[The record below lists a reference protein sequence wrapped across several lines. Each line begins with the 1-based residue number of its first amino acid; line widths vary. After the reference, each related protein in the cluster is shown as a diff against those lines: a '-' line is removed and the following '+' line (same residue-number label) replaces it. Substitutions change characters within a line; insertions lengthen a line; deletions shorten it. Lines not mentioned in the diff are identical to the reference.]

1 MLNRSL
7 MAVGFGDA
15 GAEIIADNMRSG
27 GDLNPLVPGQKVTAI
42 FGFCDV
48 RQFTDTTEIL
58 QVLAQLRAL
67 TSDLGQQRLRTM
79 TPALKSPSQCARES
93 SARYLEPPATHSEA
107 CRPESLRLCP

>member
-1 MLNRSL
+1 MLLCCVSSL

-27 GDLNPLVPGQKVTAI
+27 GDLNPLVPGQKVMAI

-58 QVLAQLRAL
+58 QV
-67 TSDLGQQRLRTM
+67 
-79 TPALKSPSQCARES
+79 
-93 SARYLEPPATHSEA
+93 
-107 CRPESLRLCP
+107 CRGLIL

>member
-1 MLNRSL
+1 

-27 GDLNPLVPGQKVTAI
+27 GDLNPMVPGQKVTAI

-58 QVLAQLRAL
+58 QVL
-67 TSDLGQQRLRTM
+67 T
-79 TPALKSPSQCARES
+79 
-93 SARYLEPPATHSEA
+93 
-107 CRPESLRLCP
+107 

>member
-1 MLNRSL
+1 MCKQDQLSPTSKTPALKHSL

-27 GDLNPLVPGQKVTAI
+27 GDLNPMVPGQKVTAI

-58 QVLAQLRAL
+58 QVRLLPRLSSTWPAEAGRLSVSAQLPSERA
-67 TSDLGQQRLRTM
+67 S
-79 TPALKSPSQCARES
+79 ES
-93 SARYLEPPATHSEA
+93 SAQQFG
-107 CRPESLRLCP
+107 

>member
-1 MLNRSL
+1 MLRCKCSL

-27 GDLNPLVPGQKVTAI
+27 GDLNPMVPGRKVMAI

-58 QVLAQLRAL
+58 QVLI
-67 TSDLGQQRLRTM
+67 
-79 TPALKSPSQCARES
+79 
-93 SARYLEPPATHSEA
+93 
-107 CRPESLRLCP
+107 

>member
-1 MLNRSL
+1 

-27 GDLNPLVPGQKVTAI
+27 GDLNPMVPGQKVTAI

-58 QVLAQLRAL
+58 QVRPL
-67 TSDLGQQRLRTM
+67 TVSWFG
-79 TPALKSPSQCARES
+79 CAF
-93 SARYLEPPATHSEA
+93 PN
-107 CRPESLRLCP
+107 

>member
-1 MLNRSL
+1 

-27 GDLNPLVPGQKVTAI
+27 GDLNPMVPGQKVTAI

-58 QVLAQLRAL
+58 QVQPPTPTGQTGRAL
-67 TSDLGQQRLRTM
+67 
-79 TPALKSPSQCARES
+79 PFPS
-93 SARYLEPPATHSEA
+93 
-107 CRPESLRLCP
+107 

>member
-1 MLNRSL
+1 MEICRRGLPPMHDQPGSHASCARCSL

-27 GDLNPLVPGQKVTAI
+27 GDLNPMVPGQKVTAI

-58 QVLAQLRAL
+58 QVL
-67 TSDLGQQRLRTM
+67 
-79 TPALKSPSQCARES
+79 P
-93 SARYLEPPATHSEA
+93 
-107 CRPESLRLCP
+107 RPCLL

>member
-1 MLNRSL
+1 

-27 GDLNPLVPGQKVTAI
+27 GDLNPLVPGQKVMAI

-58 QVLAQLRAL
+58 QV
-67 TSDLGQQRLRTM
+67 
-79 TPALKSPSQCARES
+79 
-93 SARYLEPPATHSEA
+93 
-107 CRPESLRLCP
+107 CRGLFL

>member
-1 MLNRSL
+1 

-27 GDLNPLVPGQKVTAI
+27 GDLNPMVPGQKVTAI

-58 QVLAQLRAL
+58 QVPPQPRFTGRLTSRSHAAASVRLAQSACPRRAQHL
-67 TSDLGQQRLRTM
+67 ASGMASYTRRYMQTHDLLCG
-79 TPALKSPSQCARES
+79 
-93 SARYLEPPATHSEA
+93 
-107 CRPESLRLCP
+107 RPR

>member
-1 MLNRSL
+1 

-27 GDLNPLVPGQKVTAI
+27 GDLNPMVPGQKVTAI

-58 QVLAQLRAL
+58 QVRVRTRPARVSAGDSAFMTQEPCLTCTAATVCLVLMHPGTCSAEPAVCAHSNAL
-67 TSDLGQQRLRTM
+67 
-79 TPALKSPSQCARES
+79 
-93 SARYLEPPATHSEA
+93 LEPAKARAS
-107 CRPESLRLCP
+107 